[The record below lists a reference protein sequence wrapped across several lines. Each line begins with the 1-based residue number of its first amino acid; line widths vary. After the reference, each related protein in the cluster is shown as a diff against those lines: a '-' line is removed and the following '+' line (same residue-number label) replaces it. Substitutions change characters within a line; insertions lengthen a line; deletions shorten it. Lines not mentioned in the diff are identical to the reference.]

1 MFSIQTIYTLIY
13 KFISI
18 GGIQM
23 KKLFWILAIAFLP
36 LFMIS
41 CDEEAVHDPLDTFN
55 EYKASFASL
64 DFESMY
70 KNLDAKS
77 KENMTQEVYV
87 KTYRDIYDSIPI
99 TVAKMEN
106 RMDNLDLYKKIED
119 KNEVRVPVNMSIIG
133 EDLEQNYS
141 IDIKLVKEIDETTG
155 KGNFKVSFAYNLVY
169 EGLQKTDKVIFEET
183 VPERGRI
190 LDRNLKPI
198 ADNAE
203 LLWIGMV
210 PGKLG
215 ADRNAAIAALSDAFG
230 LTPAFITKRLGLS
243 WAKENTF
250 VDMIKVPSAEKEK
263 VDALSSKYPGI
274 IYRTLVDRTY
284 PYKDA
289 AAHLTGYLG
298 LVNKEE
304 YKELQPLGFPINTKV
319 GRAGLEMIYEQELR
333 GAKGVQAV
341 LVDKDNNVKKVL
353 GHNTSNQGKD
363 IVLTIDI
370 DKQVNLFNAMGGEV
384 GAASLVN
391 YKTGEIEAL
400 VSSPSYDPNAFVIGQ
415 SQESYDALIRNPKNP
430 LLNRFSKLYV
440 PGSVIKP
447 ITTALALDLIKFDE
461 NYEMNVEGLS
471 WQKDASWGNYFVK
484 RISEPGNPVNL
495 EKAFIYSDNTY
506 FAQMA
511 LNLGESNFI
520 EGAKEYGI
528 GSEISIG
535 YPIETSQLANNG
547 VMNNEIL
554 LADSGYG
561 QGQVLI
567 NILTLPKAFTVFAN
581 GGNLVEMKL
590 VKDDQSPISTKVT
603 SPEIADRVFALM
615 KNSIDSVEGTAHGAF
630 LEGRNLGGK
639 TGTAQVGNTELGW
652 FSVIDKNDNS
662 PYITTMMIEGVQK
675 RGGSSIT
682 VDKVKEF
689 LSAY

>member
-1 MFSIQTIYTLIY
+1 
-13 KFISI
+13 
-18 GGIQM
+18 M
-23 KKLFWILAIAFLP
+23 KKLLWILAIVFLP

-41 CDEEAVHDPLDTFN
+41 CDEEVAHDPLNTFT
-55 EYKASFASL
+55 EYKTAFAAL
-64 DFESMY
+64 DFAAMY

-77 KENMTQEVYV
+77 KEKMTEEDYV
-87 KTYRDIYDSIPI
+87 KMYQNIYDSIPV
-99 TVAKMEN
+99 TEAKMES
-106 RMDNLDLYKKIED
+106 RMDELDLYKKIED

-133 EDLEQNYS
+133 EDLNQSYS
-141 IDIKLVKEIDETTG
+141 VDVKLVKEVDEAAG
-155 KGNFKVSFAYNLVY
+155 NSNFKVSFAYNLVY
-169 EGLQKTDKVIFEET
+169 EGLQSTDKVIFEET
-183 VPERGRI
+183 LPERGRI

-230 LTPAFITKRLGLS
+230 LTPAFISKRLGLS

-250 VDMIKVPSAEKEK
+250 VDMIKVPSSEKEK
-263 VDALSSKYPGI
+263 VDAMTSKYPGI
-274 IYRTLVDRTY
+274 IYRTLTDRTY
-284 PYKDA
+284 PYGEV

-319 GRAGLEMIYEQELR
+319 GRAGLEMIYEKELR
-333 GAKGVQAV
+333 GTKGVQAV
-341 LVDKDNNVKKVL
+341 LLDKDDHVKKVL
-353 GHNTSNQGKD
+353 GHNKSNQGKD

-370 DKQVNLFNAMGGEV
+370 DKQVNLFNAIGGEI
-384 GAASLVN
+384 GTASLVN

-400 VSSPSYDPNAFVIGQ
+400 VSSPSYDPNEFIIGQ
-415 SQESYDALIRNPKNP
+415 SQASYDALIRNPKNP

-440 PGSVIKP
+440 PGSVLKP
-447 ITTALALDLIKFDE
+447 ITTGLALDLIKFDE
-461 NYEMNVEGLS
+461 KFEMNVQGLS

-484 RISEPGNPVNL
+484 RISEPSNPVNL

-511 LNLGESNFI
+511 LNLGETNFI
-520 EGAKEYGI
+520 EGAKKYGLGSDI
-528 GSEISIG
+528 GIG
-535 YPIETSQLANNG
+535 YPLETSQLANNG

-561 QGQVLI
+561 QGQVLV

-581 GGNLVEMKL
+581 GGNLIDLKL
-590 VKDDQSPISTKVT
+590 IKDDQNPIATNVT
-603 SPEIADRVFALM
+603 TPEIAEKVFSLM
-615 KNSIDSVEGTAHGAF
+615 KSSVDSSEGTAHGAYI
-630 LEGRNLGGK
+630 EGRNLGGK
-639 TGTAQVGNTELGW
+639 TGTAQVGNLELGW

-662 PYITTMMIEGVQK
+662 PFITTMMIEGVQK

-682 VDKVKEF
+682 VDKVKAF
-689 LSAY
+689 LGTY

>member
-1 MFSIQTIYTLIY
+1 
-13 KFISI
+13 
-18 GGIQM
+18 M
-23 KKLFWILAIAFLP
+23 KKLLWILAIVFLP

-41 CDEEAVHDPLDTFN
+41 CDEDVVHDPLDTFN

-87 KTYRDIYDSIPI
+87 RTYRDIYDSIPI
-99 TVAKMEN
+99 TGAKMEN
-106 RMDNLDLYKKIED
+106 RMDDLDMYKKIED
-119 KNEVRVPVNMSIIG
+119 KSEVKVPVNMSIIG
-133 EDLEQNYS
+133 EGLEQNYR

-155 KGNFKVSFAYNLVY
+155 KGSFKVSFAYNLVY

-183 VPERGRI
+183 EPERGRI
-190 LDRNLKPI
+190 LDRDLKPI

-210 PGKLG
+210 PGRLG
-215 ADRNAAIAALSDAFG
+215 TDRNAAIAALSETFG

-250 VDMIKVPSAEKEK
+250 VDMIKVPAAEKEK
-263 VDALSSKYPGI
+263 VDTLASKYPGI
-274 IYRTLVDRTY
+274 IYRTLIDRTY
-284 PYKDA
+284 PFKES

-304 YKELQPLGFPINTKV
+304 YKELQLLGFPINTKV
-319 GRAGLEMIYEQELR
+319 GRAGLEMIYEKELR
-333 GAKGVQAV
+333 GSKGVQAV

-363 IVLTIDI
+363 IILTIDI
-370 DKQVNLFNAMGGEV
+370 DKQVNLFNAMGGEI

-400 VSSPSYDPNAFVIGQ
+400 VSLPSYDPNAFVIGQ
-415 SQESYDALIRNPKNP
+415 SQESYNALIRDPKNP

-495 EKAFIYSDNTY
+495 EKAFIYSDNIY

-511 LNLGESNFI
+511 LSLGETNFI
-520 EGAKEYGI
+520 EGAIKYGI

-535 YPIETSQLANNG
+535 YPLETSQLANNG

-581 GGNLVEMKL
+581 GGNLIEMKL
-590 VKDDQSPISTKVT
+590 IIDDQSPISTKVT
-603 SPEIADRVFALM
+603 SPEIAERVFALM
-615 KNSIDSVEGTAHGAF
+615 KNSIDSAEGTAHGAF
-630 LEGRNLGGK
+630 LEGRNMGGK

-682 VDKVKEF
+682 VDKVKAF
-689 LSAY
+689 ISAY

>member
-1 MFSIQTIYTLIY
+1 
-13 KFISI
+13 
-18 GGIQM
+18 M
-23 KKLFWILAIAFLP
+23 KKLLWILAILVLP
-36 LFMIS
+36 LFTIS
-41 CDEEAVHDPLDTFN
+41 CDEEVVHDPLDTFN

-77 KENMTQEVYV
+77 KGSMSKEDYV
-87 KTYRDIYDSIPI
+87 KLYRDIYDSIPI
-99 TVAKMEN
+99 TAAKMEN
-106 RMDNLDLYKKIED
+106 RMDDLDLYKKIED
-119 KNEVRVPVNMSIIG
+119 KSEVRVPVNMNIIG
-133 EDLEQNYS
+133 EGLEQNYS
-141 IDIKLVKEIDETTG
+141 MDVKLLKEIDEASG
-155 KGNFKVSFAYNLVY
+155 KANFKVSFAYNLVY
-169 EGLQKTDKVIFEET
+169 EGLEKTDKVILEET
-183 VPERGRI
+183 APERGRI
-190 LDRNLKPI
+190 LDRNMKPI

-215 ADRNAAIAALSDAFG
+215 ADRNTAIAALSDAFG

-250 VDMIKVPSAEKEK
+250 VDMIKVPISEKEK
-263 VDALSSKYPGI
+263 VDAMTSKYPGI

-284 PYKDA
+284 PFGEA

-304 YKELQPLGFPINTKV
+304 YKELEPLGFPINTKV
-319 GRAGLEMIYEQELR
+319 GRAGLEMIYEKDLR
-333 GAKGVQAV
+333 GTKGVQAF
-341 LVDKDNNVKKVL
+341 LLDKDNHVKKIL

-370 DKQVNLFNAMGGEV
+370 DKQINLFNTMGGEI
-384 GAASLVN
+384 GTASLIN

-400 VSSPSYDPNAFVIGQ
+400 VSSPSYDPNAFVTGQ
-415 SQESYDALIRNPKNP
+415 SQASYDALIRDPKNP

-440 PGSVIKP
+440 PGSVFKP
-447 ITTALALDLIKFDE
+447 ITTALALDLVKFDE
-461 NYEMNVEGLS
+461 NFEMNVEGLT

-495 EKAFIYSDNTY
+495 LKAFIYSDNTY

-511 LNLGESNFI
+511 LNLGEANFI
-520 EGAKEYGI
+520 EGAKKYGI
-528 GSEISIG
+528 GSEINVG
-535 YPIETSQLANNG
+535 YPLETSQIANNG

-567 NILTLPKAFTVFAN
+567 NILSIPKAFTVFAN
-581 GGNLVEMKL
+581 GGNLVELKL
-590 VKDDQSPISTKVT
+590 LKDDQNPISTKVT
-603 SPEIADRVFALM
+603 SQEIADKVFFLM
-615 KNSIDSVEGTAHGAF
+615 KESVDSAEGTAHSAF
-630 LEGRNLGGK
+630 IEGRNFGGK
-639 TGTAQVGNTELGW
+639 TGTAQVGNIELGW
-652 FSVIDKNDNS
+652 FSVIEKNDNS

-682 VDKVKEF
+682 VDKVKVY
-689 LSAY
+689 LDSN